1 MQEETRQQNPS
12 RFSVPLG
19 GWAGA
24 EWGAVRLP
32 PALYFFEEPR
42 DTEAAGGGGRGEL
55 SEAPRG
61 LQEGKTSGTGGKS
74 GPPRSPPNSSE

>member
-1 MQEETRQQNPS
+1 M
-12 RFSVPLG
+12 
-19 GWAGA
+19 
-24 EWGAVRLP
+24 RLP